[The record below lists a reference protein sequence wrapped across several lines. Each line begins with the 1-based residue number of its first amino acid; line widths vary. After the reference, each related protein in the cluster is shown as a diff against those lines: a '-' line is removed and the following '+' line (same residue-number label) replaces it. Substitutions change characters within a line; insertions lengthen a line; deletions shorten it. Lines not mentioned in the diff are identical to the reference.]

1 MTLTKELKMRKKFL
15 ALLMLLFLVVTLSG
29 TGCGRKKSSKD
40 EKPTTS
46 AEKKE
51 EKKKEEKE
59 PGVVTLS
66 SEKQK
71 ASGIEVQ
78 KVVPESVLVPL
89 SATAVIELNADRV
102 SKVGSR
108 VTGKITRVTA
118 SQGDRVKAGQ
128 PLAYLDTVEL
138 DQAWSEYVKAKS
150 RQELALSNLK
160 REETLFEK
168 KVSPEKDVIKAR
180 QELSEVEAD
189 LALSKEKF
197 RLLGIDLSQM
207 ELQKNDSGNNHPF
220 IPISSAI
227 DGVVLEKSVT
237 QGEVVNPEKVL
248 FTVADLSTLWVLI
261 HLYEKDVPRLKAG
274 MAVKVSVTAF
284 PDRDFRGT
292 ISYIGDVVDEKM
304 RTVNA
309 RVTVN
314 NTGGLLKPG
323 MFATVSIDT
332 RAAEVEKALTVPES
346 AVLIEG
352 STRYVFVQAGPD
364 RFKKRDITVGRTLG
378 KKMEVVSGL
387 KEGDPVV
394 TKGAFTL
401 KSELKKEGLTEE

>member
-1 MTLTKELKMRKKFL
+1 MTLTKEIKMKKKFL
-15 ALLMLLFLVVTLSG
+15 TLLVFLFLAVTLSV
-29 TGCGRKKSSKD
+29 TGCGRKESSKD
-40 EKPTTS
+40 EKPAPLS
-46 AEKKE
+46 EKKE
-51 EKKKEEKE
+51 EEKE
-59 PGVVTLS
+59 QGAVILS
-66 SEKQK
+66 LDKQK
-71 ASGIEVQ
+71 ASGIEIQ
-78 KVVPESVLVPL
+78 KVVPESVSVPL

-102 SKVGSR
+102 SKVSSR
-108 VTGKITRVTA
+108 VTGKITRLMA

-128 PLAYLDTVEL
+128 ALAYIDTVEL

-150 RQELALSNLK
+150 RRELALSNLK

-168 KVSPEKDVIKAR
+168 KVSPEKDVLKAR

-197 RLLGIDLSQM
+197 RLLGIDLLQM
-207 ELQKNDSGNNHPF
+207 ELGRNGGKNEHPF

-227 DGVVLEKSVT
+227 DGVVIEKSVT
-237 QGEVVNPEKVL
+237 QGEVVSSERVL

-284 PDRDFRGT
+284 PDRDFRGA

-314 NTGGLLKPG
+314 NTNGLLKAG
-323 MFATVSIDT
+323 MFATVLIDT
-332 RAAEVEKALTVPES
+332 KTAEVEKVLVVSEG

-352 STRYVFVQAGPD
+352 STRYVFVQVGPD
-364 RFKKRDITVGRTLG
+364 RFKKRDITIGRTFS
-378 KKMEVVSGL
+378 KRMEVTAGL

-394 TKGAFTL
+394 IKGAFTL
-401 KSELKKEGLTEE
+401 KSELKKEELAEE

>member
-1 MTLTKELKMRKKFL
+1 MTLTKELKMKKKFL
-15 ALLMLLFLVVTLSG
+15 TLLVFLFLAVTLSV
-29 TGCGRKKSSKD
+29 TGCSRKESSKD
-40 EKPTTS
+40 KKPSTS
-46 AEKKE
+46 AEKKGA
-51 EKKKEEKE
+51 EKE

-66 SEKQK
+66 PEKQK
-71 ASGIEVQ
+71 ASGIEIKKGVS
-78 KVVPESVLVPL
+78 ESVSVPL

-108 VTGKITRVTA
+108 ATGKITKVTA

-150 RQELALSNLK
+150 RRELALSNLK

-197 RLLGIDLSQM
+197 RLLGIDIRQM
-207 ELQKNDSGNNHPF
+207 ELGRNSGRNDHPF

-227 DGVVLEKSVT
+227 DGVVIEKSVT

-261 HLYEKDVPRLKAG
+261 HLYEKDVPRLKTG

-284 PDRDFRGT
+284 PDRDVRGT
-292 ISYIGDVVDEKM
+292 LSYIGDVVDEKM

-314 NTGGLLKPG
+314 NASGLLKHG
-323 MFATVSIDT
+323 MFATVLIDT
-332 RAAEVEKALTVPES
+332 KALEVEKVLTVPES

-352 STRYVFVQAGPD
+352 STRYVFVQIGPD
-364 RFKKRDITVGRTLG
+364 RFKKRDITVGRTVG
-378 KKMEVVSGL
+378 NKMEVTSGL

-401 KSELKKEGLTEE
+401 KSELKKEELAEE